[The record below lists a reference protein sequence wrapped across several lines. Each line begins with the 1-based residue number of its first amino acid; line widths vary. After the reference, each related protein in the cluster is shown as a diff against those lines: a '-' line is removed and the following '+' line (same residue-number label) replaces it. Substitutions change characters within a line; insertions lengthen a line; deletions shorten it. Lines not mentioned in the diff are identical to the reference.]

1 MLTLGLVLGLG
12 ALGLGCFVGI
22 PYGLCWGV
30 SFAYPPMREHLWAW
44 TFGGIVLVAGWR
56 KVNGSI
62 GRWRVRRLEAAE
74 ARRAGMDGDGREER

>member
-44 TFGGIVLVAGWR
+44 TFGGSSVAGWR
-56 KVNGSI
+56 KVNGFHRAVAGPPAGG
-62 GRWRVRRLEAAE
+62 GRGP
-74 ARRAGMDGDGREER
+74 AGWHGRDGREER